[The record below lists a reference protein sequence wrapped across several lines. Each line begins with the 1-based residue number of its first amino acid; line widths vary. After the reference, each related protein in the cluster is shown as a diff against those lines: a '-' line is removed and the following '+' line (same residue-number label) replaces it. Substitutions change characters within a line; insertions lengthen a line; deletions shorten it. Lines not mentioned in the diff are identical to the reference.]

1 MGASMAAI
9 FQHQP
14 VLLEETI
21 DLLLK
26 KADGLY
32 VDCTLGGAG
41 HSEAILQRS
50 PQSRILG
57 IDQDKDAVGAAEA
70 RLAPYGERAKIVWDN
85 FKNLENVL
93 AASGVDKADGFLFD
107 LGLSSPQLD
116 RGERGFSYQTDAP
129 LDMRM
134 NRHNGVLTA
143 KEIIN
148 QLPEDELAQII
159 FRYGEERW
167 AKRIANFIVMARGKN
182 PVETTLELV
191 DIIKAAV
198 PKKAREG
205 GPHPAKRTFQALRIA
220 VNNELNIIAPALNVA
235 VEHLSV
241 GGRIAVISFHSLED
255 RIVKETFVQMSKEC
269 ICPPGQAICTCD
281 KVRTLQ
287 IVTRKPV
294 SASSGELEDN
304 PRARSAKLRVGA
316 RV

>member
-50 PQSRILG
+50 PHSRILG

-167 AKRIANFIVMARGKN
+167 AKRIANFIVMAREEN

-287 IVTRKPV
+287 IITRKPV
-294 SASSGELEDN
+294 SASPGELEDN

>member
-1 MGASMAAI
+1 MAAK
-9 FQHQP
+9 FLHQP
-14 VLLEETI
+14 VLLKETI
-21 DLLLK
+21 DRLFTK
-26 KADGLY
+26 EDGLY

-50 PQSRILG
+50 SQSRILG
-57 IDQDKDAVGAAEA
+57 IDQDKDAVAAAEE
-70 RLAPYGERAKIVWDN
+70 RLSPYGGRATVIWDN
-85 FKNLENVL
+85 FKHLKAVL
-93 AASGVDKADGFLFD
+93 AAAGVAKADGFLFD

-116 RGERGFSYQTDAP
+116 RGERGFSYQVDAP

-159 FRYGEERW
+159 YRYGEERW
-167 AKRIANFIVMARGKN
+167 AKRIAKFIVAARTEK

-205 GPHPAKRTFQALRIA
+205 GPHPAKRTFQAIRIA
-220 VNNELNIIAPALNVA
+220 VNNELNIIAPALTVA
-235 VEHLSV
+235 VEHLSP

-255 RIVKETFVQMSKEC
+255 RIVKETFQEMAKEC
-269 ICPPGQAICTCD
+269 VCPPGQAICTCS
-281 KVRTLQ
+281 KVKTLQ
-287 IVTRKPV
+287 VLTRKPV
-294 SASSGELEDN
+294 VASPEELEAN
-304 PRARSAKLRVGA
+304 PRARSAKLRVGI

>member
-1 MGASMAAI
+1 MAAI

>member
-1 MGASMAAI
+1 MAAI

-50 PQSRILG
+50 PHSRILG

-167 AKRIANFIVMARGKN
+167 AKRIANFIVMAREEN

-287 IVTRKPV
+287 IITRKPV
-294 SASSGELEDN
+294 SASPGELEDN